1 MDVSMHETSRHL
13 TGLSTFGS
21 HRLLRRAL
29 ILPLLCA
36 AILLAGAGR
45 AEAGKKKTPAEPP
58 TDLPGH
64 IDFLAQKLYGEAK
77 DSMASEDWGQAIK
90 YFEKLE
96 ARYPYG
102 RYAQQAQL
110 EIAYAY
116 WKDSERASAIAA
128 IDRFIKLYPNNPH
141 VDYAYYLKGLINF
154 NENTGLLAGLSNP
167 DMSERDPKATS
178 EAFDA
183 FNELVTR
190 FPNSKYTDDAA
201 ARMRYLVNSL
211 ASHEVHVA
219 RWYMRRGAY
228 VAAAN
233 RAQYAVKEYPRT
245 PATEEAMYIMVM
257 AYGRLGLNELSD
269 DAFRV
274 LRANFPDSRYLRGG
288 GEPKSAPWWKLWDPN
303 W

>member
-1 MDVSMHETSRHL
+1 MR
-13 TGLSTFGS
+13 LS
-21 HRLLRRAL
+21 
-29 ILPLLCA
+29 
-36 AILLAGAGR
+36 LLALLVLATALLLGSCATTEKDET
-45 AEAGKKKTPAEPP
+45 ANWS
-58 TDLPGH
+58 
-64 IDFLAQKLYGEAK
+64 AQKLYGEAK
-77 DSMASEDWGQAIK
+77 DAMASEDWGTAIK

-128 IDRFIKLYPNNPH
+128 IDRFIKQYPNHPH

-154 NENTGLLAGLSNP
+154 NENSGLLSGLSNP
-167 DMSERDPKATS
+167 DMSERDPKATR
-178 EAFDA
+178 EAFAA
-183 FNELVTR
+183 FKELVTR
-190 FPNSKYTDDAA
+190 FPNSRYAQDAA

-228 VAAAN
+228 IAAAN
-233 RAQYAVKEYPRT
+233 RAQTAVKEYPRT
-245 PATEEAMYIMVM
+245 PATEEAIFILIK
-257 AYGRLGLNELSD
+257 AYDALGLNDLR
-269 DAFRV
+269 DAADRV
-274 LRANFPDSRYLRGG
+274 MHVNFPDSRYFKPGG
-288 GEPKSAPWWKLWDPN
+288 DVPKGAPWWKLWDPN